1 MESAEET
8 RGMEAEVIHRIIK
21 LASPGEVPALRLIVE
36 SIMRT
41 AEYGSDIAEMVLNM
55 TVKDAVTEA

>member
-1 MESAEET
+1 
-8 RGMEAEVIHRIIK
+8 MEAEVIHRIIK